1 MSQLP
6 DYLNKGGGKLRS
18 PPAGYIEPENI
29 VIRLDLDE
37 NGMRELNGFLIDN
50 LNVKGGDWNYHR
62 KLDTMLYTVP
72 NINKRDMESIVAIIK
87 LKEKSITQEE
97 KLNDFETAIEIILGH
112 IRKANKE
119 PELKVDKFEY
129 PLPLLG
135 CPTDKDTL
143 LIIKCDTYE
152 EMNRMRGYIN
162 KSKHRRT
169 ANVYANMEFHNKIIV
184 VSVYSHFN
192 VNRMRRLVNAA
203 HYKHQRFIKR
213 HKATTNN
220 GGNSDES

>member
-1 MSQLP
+1 MSQMP
-6 DYLNKGGGKLRS
+6 DYLNKGCLQ
-18 PPAGYIEPENI
+18 PENI
-29 VIRLDLDE
+29 IIRLDLEE
-37 NGMRELNGFLIDN
+37 NEMRQLNGFLIDN

-72 NINKRDMESIVAIIK
+72 NIEGRDMETIVAIIK
-87 LKEKSITQEE
+87 LKERELRNEE
-97 KLNDFETAIEIILGH
+97 RLNDYETAITIL
-112 IRKANKE
+112 IDYIKKANKE
-119 PELKVDKFEY
+119 PELKVNKFTY
-129 PLPLLG
+129 PLPLLSS
-135 CPTDKDTL
+135 PTDKDKL
-143 LIIKCDTYE
+143 LIIKCETYE

-169 ANVYANMEFHNKIIV
+169 ANVYANMEFHNMIIV
-184 VSVYSHFN
+184 VSVYGSFN